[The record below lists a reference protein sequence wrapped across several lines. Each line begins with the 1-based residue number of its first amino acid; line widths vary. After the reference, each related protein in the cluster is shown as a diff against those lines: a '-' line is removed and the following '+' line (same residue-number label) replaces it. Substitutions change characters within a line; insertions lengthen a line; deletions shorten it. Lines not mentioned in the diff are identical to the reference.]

1 MFSLSGASLTVV
13 HLNAVVVFGFSVVF
27 VVIAVVNAFPS
38 SYSSPLDQGGKD
50 AAETRHKL
58 RNGHDLLLVQVL
70 IRHGDRTP
78 ISLEPA
84 NPYDRTDFF
93 EGLGE
98 LTNVGKARI
107 FKYGQVLAKRY
118 EIYFGKLFKIT
129 ITRKQN
135 N

>member
-1 MFSLSGASLTVV
+1 MFSSSGASLTVV
-13 HLNAVVVFGFSVVF
+13 HLNAVVVFSLSVVF

-38 SYSSPLDQGGKD
+38 SNSTTSSPQNQDVKES
-50 AAETRHKL
+50 AETRHKL

-78 ISLEPA
+78 ISLEPE

-118 EIYFGKLFKIT
+118 EIYFGKLFK
-129 ITRKQN
+129 N
-135 N
+135 NLHL